1 MSYDVLA
8 YVKAMTENHDGRK
21 GFYYGWSQ
29 GTIQMFYGLAHMEST
44 FHADNLHKVVQMA
57 PCFVSAAPI
66 TKELEDNTLMKY
78 QDYGVYAIHGPNWE

>member
-29 GTIQMFYGLAHMEST
+29 GTIQMIVAL
-44 FHADNLHKVVQMA
+44 
-57 PCFVSAAPI
+57 
-66 TKELEDNTLMKY
+66 TKFEEELS
-78 QDYGVYAIHGPNWE
+78 